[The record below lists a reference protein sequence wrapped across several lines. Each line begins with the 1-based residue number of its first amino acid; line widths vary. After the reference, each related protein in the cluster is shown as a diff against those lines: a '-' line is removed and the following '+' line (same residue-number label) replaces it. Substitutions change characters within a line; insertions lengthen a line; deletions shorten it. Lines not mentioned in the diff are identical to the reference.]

1 MLDIKITNKECEK
14 MDFEGDGSEL
24 MNQLE
29 FVVAS
34 VLLTMIEQG
43 GFDREDLENEV
54 PLGRLGTP
62 DEVAS
67 AILFFAENGYVTGQV
82 LGVNGGI
89 V

>member
-14 MDFEGDGSEL
+14 MNFEGTSDEL

-43 GFDREDLENEV
+43 GFDREDLENILDTFANNVEATIDNM
-54 PLGRLGTP
+54 GR
-62 DEVAS
+62 
-67 AILFFAENGYVTGQV
+67 FFNNFKN
-82 LGVNGGI
+82 LC
-89 V
+89 

>member
-43 GFDREDLENEV
+43 GFDKEDLGEILDTFANNIEV
-54 PLGRLGTP
+54 NIDNMGR
-62 DEVAS
+62 
-67 AILFFAENGYVTGQV
+67 FFNNFKN
-82 LGVNGGI
+82 LC
-89 V
+89 

>member
-14 MDFEGDGSEL
+14 MDFEGDGNEL

-43 GFDREDLENEV
+43 GFDREDLE
-54 PLGRLGTP
+54 
-62 DEVAS
+62 D
-67 AILFFAENGYVTGQV
+67 ILDTFANNVEATIESIEKFADRFKK
-82 LGVNGGI
+82 LC
-89 V
+89 

>member
-14 MDFEGDGSEL
+14 MDFEGNNDEL

-43 GFDREDLENEV
+43 GFDKEDLENILATFANNV
-54 PLGRLGTP
+54 
-62 DEVAS
+62 EVAVDNMEQ
-67 AILFFAENGYVTGQV
+67 FFNNFKN
-82 LGVNGGI
+82 LC
-89 V
+89 

>member
-34 VLLTMIEQG
+34 VLHTMIEQG
-43 GFDREDLENEV
+43 GFDKEDLEDILDTFANNVEV
-54 PLGRLGTP
+54 NI
-62 DEVAS
+62 DNMEQ
-67 AILFFAENGYVTGQV
+67 FFNNFKK
-82 LGVNGGI
+82 LC
-89 V
+89 

>member
-34 VLLTMIEQG
+34 VLQAMIEQD
-43 GFDREDLENEV
+43 GFDKEDLE
-54 PLGRLGTP
+54 
-62 DEVAS
+62 D
-67 AILFFAENGYVTGQV
+67 ILETFANNVEATVDNMEQFFNNFKN
-82 LGVNGGI
+82 LC
-89 V
+89 

>member
-14 MDFEGDGSEL
+14 MYFEGNSDEL

-43 GFDREDLENEV
+43 GFDREDLEN
-54 PLGRLGTP
+54 
-62 DEVAS
+62 
-67 AILFFAENGYVTGQV
+67 ILDTFANNVEATVENIEKFADRFRK
-82 LGVNGGI
+82 LC
-89 V
+89 

>member
-14 MDFEGDGSEL
+14 MDFEGNSDEL

-43 GFDREDLENEV
+43 GFDREDLGN
-54 PLGRLGTP
+54 
-62 DEVAS
+62 
-67 AILFFAENGYVTGQV
+67 ILDTFANNVEATIDNIEKFADRFRK
-82 LGVNGGI
+82 LC
-89 V
+89 